1 MASYGININQID
13 TDSDFFVWASGQDLR
28 RFDGASWEYYN
39 YQNSAVPSSAP
50 YFLDTRSISIDPEDK
65 IWTGVAQGPITG
77 LNDVAVFYIN
87 SDDVEV
93 GESWNFSDLGVFN
106 EPQEISHIY
115 ACPFGDDILA
125 FSTPLNGIGATG
137 TTGYTEING
146 VTGGRLFY
154 YLKETDKWFE
164 TIPGYTWPHIYD
176 IRAKGYDGKDY
187 FYYVGTSEGLFTI
200 PQGTLE
206 YATLMGGEMIVEQAH
221 VYNTKTSGI
230 ISDYIYSLD
239 LDENGNLWIGT
250 DIGLS
255 FFDGKQFWNYPTN
268 LPVTKLISRPNGH
281 VFYSAGDGEL
291 GNGTGIWHFNGTSHT
306 QFYVANSNL
315 PNDNVLDIRL
325 VEKNITQNDLTV
337 YDNSLWVLCLN
348 ELTAFNY
355 DIPHVYGSSKYE
367 GATGW
372 NFTYFTGTGGTA
384 APLAKVDKYTWVYPD
399 WRVYDDLYT
408 SLKCPGMDPR
418 NLFLT
423 TKLSD
428 IANGKA
434 GNQEYWDNYPMPTYD
449 DSLLSEAISAP
460 FWESEIQL
468 NQLGATAGTVQLTS
482 SATIKTDDGI
492 KYYIAGYLKG
502 NVSVDLGYYN
512 ENDLAT
518 LTNQNPT
525 IGGKISDFSLA
536 GSSSLDSGEMGF
548 IASYNESGFVDSILP
563 FRGYS
568 TRIQDIKASDDGDYI
583 VASGIF
589 NRFIESGPYVWDSL
603 ETENSY
609 RNGPTGAPAGVTN
622 INVPGVTGGD
632 YPWIYGSTGDI
643 FNSTWNYTYGA
654 NPPGS
659 GIFSVDVESGSSYSW
674 ENITKIRINYID
686 TVPSARPLG
695 DIMTSNT
702 IRLRPSGSAANYRV
716 NSVTV
721 LNLNSIEFNVS
732 YDYNASGTTGP
743 FLFTN
748 LTQFEIYFYEY
759 TDTSYP
765 LVQDVNSRGT
775 YWNNNDVSANSIFVA
790 KIGRD
795 LGNTSTFTDLGVND
809 TFSHDV
815 RTSYRGLDFRNF
827 PAKYE
832 QNVNSGDIK
841 NSNVSLS
848 RYSINLGL
856 ESGVFFSPTSSTGDL
871 STLKNTWER
880 TGDYPNTDESILGS
894 TQEISQNWSSDSIL
908 SYVRLSSDN
917 LSLLATSTS
926 NSIYPGV
933 GPTSA
938 DRRISNIKSLPD
950 NNTVLLTGNSD
961 QNFDFGGIGITGAT
975 SDYKPYYIILDRNGI
990 GVTGDFIGGATGYYQ
1005 YPKASNDD
1013 STYYITTNF
1022 GASGSYF
1029 GDAYIAGTTGNYF
1042 LTARI
1047 TEQGVPLS
1055 LDTIYSGFESDSIQ
1069 LLHSE
1074 KISDEQY
1081 FVAYSDLSLVGEN
1094 NVFMTKSNMRD
1105 KILDKETMYVSYQ
1118 NNAIPVGEKNES
1130 ITFSIDQ
1137 ASNIFLSGFNYGVTG
1152 SGGYYDLGSTSGVSI
1167 LSEQY
1172 VPALGINLGNII
1184 SRAGS
1189 GAWTWCDV
1197 HSTDKGMQI
1206 PLLST
1211 VIFSNYASNLYGKQ
1225 NNNWILKN
1233 SITGAELL
1241 NVKYTPYFIYTF
1253 SEPGNYT
1260 IYNSVEDSEGNV
1272 YFVTKPGYI
1281 EIIDHKS
1288 KRPDDKNP
1296 DIVDSFDYGEPEPF
1310 AGRDYDAAKLAKD
1323 LARQQMEIFD
1333 ENNKNQNFGSGI
1345 IIENNPDSTF
1355 RNE

>member
-28 RFDGASWEYYN
+28 RFNGTSWEYYN

-87 SDDVEV
+87 SDDVEM

-137 TTGYTEING
+137 ATGYTEISG

-154 YLKETDKWFE
+154 YLKEIDNWFE

-206 YATLMGGEMIVEQAH
+206 STALIGGEMIIEQAH

-239 LDENGNLWIGT
+239 LDENDNLWIGT
-250 DIGLS
+250 AAGLS

-281 VFYSAGDGEL
+281 VFYSSGDGEL

-306 QFYVANSNL
+306 QFNSSNSNL
-315 PNDNVLDIRL
+315 PNDNVLDARL
-325 VEKNITQNDLTV
+325 VEKNITQNELTV

-372 NFTYFTGTGGTA
+372 NFTYFTGTGGTS

-399 WRVYDDLYT
+399 WRIYEDLYT
-408 SLKCPGMDPR
+408 SLKFPGMDPR

-428 IANGKA
+428 IADGKA
-434 GNQEYWDNYPMPTYD
+434 GKQEYWDNYPAPTYD
-449 DSLLSEAISAP
+449 DSLLSESISAP
-460 FWESEIQL
+460 SWESGIRI
-468 NQLGATAGTVQLTS
+468 NQLGVTAGTVQITS
-482 SATIKTDDGI
+482 STTIKTDDGI
-492 KYYIAGYLKG
+492 KYYIGGYLKG
-502 NVSVDLGYYN
+502 NVSADLGYYN

-518 LTNQNPT
+518 VTNQNPT
-525 IGGKISDFSLA
+525 IGGILDPSLV

-563 FRGYS
+563 FRGYK
-568 TRIQDIKASDDGDYI
+568 TRIQDIKASEDGDYI

-589 NRFIESGPYVWDSL
+589 DRFIESGPYVWDSL
-603 ETENSY
+603 EPENSY
-609 RNGPTGAPAGVTN
+609 RNGPTGAPGGVTN
-622 INVPGVTGGD
+622 INVAGVTSGD
-632 YPWIYGSTGDI
+632 YPWIYGTTGTSISSIWAYST
-643 FNSTWNYTYGA
+643 NSISGRFTVDFG
-654 NPPGS
+654 PG
-659 GIFSVDVESGSSYSW
+659 GSKW
-674 ENITKIRINYID
+674 ENINKIRINAID
-686 TVPSARPLG
+686 NSSVTQNIG
-695 DIMTSNT
+695 DILTSNT
-702 IRLRPSGSAANYRV
+702 IFLNKSISENARYRV
-716 NSVTV
+716 NSITT
-721 LNLNSIEFNVS
+721 LSSGYGLEFNVS
-732 YDYNASGTTGP
+732 YDYNYSGTTGF
-743 FLFTN
+743 FLYSVSTLFSI
-748 LTQFEIYFYEY
+748 ESYEY
-759 TDTSYP
+759 TETSYP
-765 LVQDVNSRGT
+765 LVQNVNSRAQ
-775 YWNNNDVSANSIFVA
+775 YWNTNDVSANSIFVA

-795 LGNTSTFTDLGVND
+795 LGNTSSFTDMGISNS
-809 TFSHDV
+809 FSYDI
-815 RTSYRGLDFRNF
+815 RSSYRGLDFRNF

-832 QNVNSGDIK
+832 QNINIGDIK
-841 NSNVSLS
+841 NSSVSLS
-848 RYSINLGL
+848 RYSVNLGL
-856 ESGVFFSPTSSTGDL
+856 ESGIYFTPTSSTGDL
-871 STLKNTWER
+871 STLKNAWTR

-894 TQEISQNWSSDSIL
+894 SQIISQNWSSDSVL

-926 NSIYPGV
+926 SSIYPGV

-938 DRRISNIKSLPD
+938 DRRISDMRSLPD

-975 SDYKPYYIILDRNGI
+975 SDYKPYYLILDRNGI
-990 GVTGDFIGGATGYYQ
+990 GVTGEFFSGATGYYQ
-1005 YPKASNDD
+1005 YPKASNDN

-1029 GDAYIAGTTGNYF
+1029 GNPYVAGSTGNYF

-1047 TEQGVPLS
+1047 TEQGVPIS
-1055 LDTIYSGFESDSIQ
+1055 LDTIYSGFESDTIQ
-1069 LLHSE
+1069 LMDSSKLSG
-1074 KISDEQY
+1074 DQY
-1081 FVAYSDLSLVGEN
+1081 FIAYSDLSLIDEN
-1094 NVFMTKSNMRD
+1094 NVFMTKSNMD
-1105 KILDKETMYVSYQ
+1105 NKILDNKSMYIAYQ
-1118 NNAIPVGEKNES
+1118 NNLIQPSEKNES
-1130 ITFSIDQ
+1130 LTFSTDQ
-1137 ASNIFLSGFNYGVTG
+1137 LDNVFLSGFNYGVTG
-1152 SGGYYDLGSTSGVSI
+1152 SGGYYDLGATSGTSL

-1184 SRAGS
+1184 SRPGS

-1225 NNNWILKN
+1225 NNNWILKD
-1233 SITGAELL
+1233 SLTGAELL

-1281 EIIDHKS
+1281 EIVDHKA
-1288 KRPDDKNP
+1288 KRPDDRNP
-1296 DIVDSFDYGEPEPF
+1296 DVVDSFDYGEPEPF
-1310 AGRDYDAAKLAKD
+1310 AGRDYDAAKLAKS
-1323 LARQQMEIFD
+1323 LARQQSEIFD
-1333 ENNKNQNFGSGI
+1333 ENNKNQSFGRGI
-1345 IIENNPDSTF
+1345 IIDNNPDATF

>member
-1 MASYGININQID
+1 MASYGISINQID

-28 RFDGASWEYYN
+28 RFNGSSWEYYN

-50 YFLDTRSISIDPEDK
+50 YFLDTRSISIDPYDK
-65 IWTGVAQGPITG
+65 IWTGVAEGPITG
-77 LNDVAVFYIN
+77 LNEVAVFYIN
-87 SDDVEV
+87 SDNPEM
-93 GESWNFSDLGVFN
+93 GESWNFSDLGTFN

-164 TIPGYTWPHIYD
+164 TVPGYTWPHIYD

-187 FYYVGTSEGLFTI
+187 FYYVGTTEGLFTI

-206 YATLMGGEMIVEQAH
+206 TSTLLGGDLIIEQAH

-230 ISDYIYSLD
+230 LSDYIYSLD

-250 DIGLS
+250 DIGIS
-255 FFDGKQFWNYPTN
+255 FFDGNRFWNYETGTPI
-268 LPVTKLISRPNGH
+268 TKVISRPNGH
-281 VFYSAGDGEL
+281 LFYSSGDGEL
-291 GNGTGIWHFNGTSHT
+291 QQGSGLWHFNGTNHT
-306 QFYVANSNL
+306 QFDSLNSNL

-325 VEKNITQNDLTV
+325 VEKNVTQEDLTI

-348 ELTAFNY
+348 EIVSFNY

-372 NFTYFTGTGGTA
+372 NFTYFTATGGT
-384 APLAKVDKYTWVYPD
+384 APLAKVDKYTWVYPE
-399 WRVYDDLYT
+399 WRTYDDYYT
-408 SLKCPGMDPR
+408 SLKFPGMDPR

-434 GNQEYWDNYPMPTYD
+434 GEQKYWDNYPIPTYE
-449 DSLLSEAISAP
+449 DSVLGESISAP
-460 FWESEIQL
+460 SWISDIQL
-468 NQLGATAGTVQLTS
+468 NQLGVTAGTVQITS
-482 SATIKTDDGI
+482 STTIKTEDGI
-492 KYYIAGYLKG
+492 KYYIGGYLKG
-502 NVSVDLGYYN
+502 NVSVDLGYYD
-512 ENDLAT
+512 ETELAT

-525 IGGKISDFSLA
+525 IGGISDTSLI

-563 FRGYS
+563 FRGYR
-568 TRIQDIKASDDGDYI
+568 TRIQDIKASEDGDYI

-589 NRFIESGPYVWDSL
+589 NRFIESGPYIWDSL

-643 FNSTWNYTYGA
+643 FNSIWNYTYGA

-686 TVPSARPLG
+686 TVPSSRPLG

-721 LNLNSIEFNVS
+721 LDPNSIEFNVT
-732 YDYNASGTTGP
+732 YDYNASGTTGL

-748 LTQFEIYFYEY
+748 STPFRIYFYEY

-765 LVQDVNSRGT
+765 LVQNVNSRGT

-795 LGNTSTFTDLGVND
+795 LGNTSTFTDLGING
-809 TFSHDV
+809 TFSRDV

-832 QNVNSGDIK
+832 QNINSGDIK

-856 ESGVFFSPTSSTGDL
+856 ESGIYFTANSSTGDL
-871 STLKNTWER
+871 STLKNAWNR
-880 TGDYPNTDESILGS
+880 TNDYPETSDIILGS
-894 TQEISQNWSSDSIL
+894 TQEISQNWLSDSTL

-938 DRRISNIKSLPD
+938 NRKISDIKSLPD
-950 NNTVLLTGNSD
+950 NNTVLITGNSD
-961 QNFDFGGIGITGAT
+961 QNFNFGGIGLTGINSVYT
-975 SDYKPYYIILDRNGI
+975 PYYIILNSDGT
-990 GVTGDFIGGATGYYQ
+990 GVTGGFIGGATGYRQ
-1005 YPKASNDD
+1005 YPKASNDE
-1013 STYYITTNF
+1013 STYYVTTNF
-1022 GASGSYF
+1022 GGSGSYF
-1029 GDAYIAGTTGNYF
+1029 GNDYVAGTTGNYF

-1047 TEQGVPLS
+1047 TEQGVPIS
-1055 LDTIYSGFESDSIQ
+1055 TDIIYSGFESNFIQ
-1069 LLHSE
+1069 LLDSE
-1074 KISDEQY
+1074 NLSNGQY
-1081 FVAYSDLSLVGEN
+1081 FIAYSELSFASDDN
-1094 NVFMTKSNMRD
+1094 IFMIKSNGKN
-1105 KILDKETMYVSYQ
+1105 KILDSVSLDADYR
-1118 NNAIPVGEKNES
+1118 NNLIPVNQKSDS
-1130 ITFSIDQ
+1130 ISFSVDQ
-1137 ASNIFLSGFNYGVTG
+1137 SDNIFLTGFNYGATG
-1152 SGGYYDLGSTSGVSI
+1152 ASGYYNIGATSGVSL
-1167 LSEQY
+1167 LSPQY
-1172 VPALGINLGNII
+1172 NPSLGINLGNII

-1211 VIFSNYASNLYGKQ
+1211 VIFSNYASNIYGKQ
-1225 NNNWILKN
+1225 NNNWVL
-1233 SITGAELL
+1233 SDAITGSELL
-1241 NVKYTPYFIYTF
+1241 NVRATPYFIYTF
-1253 SEPGNYT
+1253 SEVGKYT
-1260 IYNSVEDSEGNV
+1260 IYNSVEDSAGNV

-1281 EIIDHKS
+1281 EIIDHKA
-1288 KRPDDKNP
+1288 KRPDDNNP

-1310 AGRDYDAAKLAKD
+1310 AGRDYEAAKLAKD
-1323 LARQQMEIFD
+1323 MAKQQQQIFD
-1333 ENNKNQNFGSGI
+1333 SNNSNQSFGTGI
-1345 IIENNPDSTF
+1345 VIENNPDATF